1 MPVSLSQ
8 IRDLLLPGLWG
19 ISGKY
24 AMIERQWP
32 KIFRQTNSEMA
43 LERRAAMRYL
53 GLAQLKQEGAP
64 TSFDNSAG
72 QRFVYNAEHFEIGLG
87 YAITRKA
94 IDDNLYKAEFGPS
107 NDGLMESFK
116 ETEEIYAANV
126 LNTATTFNTAVQG
139 DGVSLINATGHP
151 IDPPFASIP
160 NQPTPDVDL
169 NETSLL
175 NSLITIRT
183 TWRDNAGLKIHA
195 RGRKVIVPPNLEP
208 IALRLFRSE
217 LRPGTADNDVNA
229 ILGMNDSLKEG
240 FMVYDYLTSSFAWFI
255 LTNHD
260 GLIFFNR
267 KPYEMD
273 MSVEFTT
280 DNLLVKGYQRYVPT
294 YYDWRS
300 IYGTFPTT

>member
-1 MPVSLSQ
+1 MPVALGQ

-32 KIFRQTNSEMA
+32 KIFRQTDSNMA

-53 GLAQLKQEGAP
+53 GFAQLKTEGAP
-64 TSFDNSAG
+64 TAFDNNAG
-72 QRFVYNAEHFEIGLG
+72 QRYVYNAEHFEIGLG

-94 IDDNLYKAEFGPS
+94 IDDNLYKSEFGPS

-116 ETEEIYAANV
+116 ETEEIYAANIF
-126 LNTATTFNTAVQG
+126 NAGTTFVTAVQG
-139 DGVSLINATGHP
+139 DGVALFATNHP
-151 IDPPFASIP
+151 TDAGNIANRPS
-160 NQPTPDVDL
+160 PDVDL

-175 NSLITIRT
+175 NALITIRS
-183 TWRDNAGLKIHA
+183 TWIDNAGLKIHA

-217 LRPGTADNDVNA
+217 LRPGTANNDVNA

-240 FMVYDYLTSSFAWFI
+240 FMVWDYLTSSFAWFVE
-255 LTNHD
+255 TNHD

-267 KPYEMD
+267 KPFEMD

-280 DNLLVKGYQRYVPT
+280 DNLLVKGYQRYTPA
-294 YYDWRS
+294 YYDWRAV
-300 IYGTFPTT
+300 YGTFPTS

>member
-1 MPVSLSQ
+1 MPVALSQ

-24 AMIERQWP
+24 PMIERQWP
-32 KIFRQTNSEMA
+32 KVFRQTDSNMA
-43 LERRAAMRYL
+43 VERRSAMRYL

-64 TSFDNSAG
+64 TAFDNSAG
-72 QRFVYNAEHFEIGLG
+72 QRFTYNAEHFEIGLG

-94 IDDNLYKAEFGPS
+94 IDDNLYKSEFGPS

-126 LNTATTFNTAVQG
+126 FNSGTTYNAQIGG
-139 DGVSLINATGHP
+139 DGVALFSTAHP
-151 IDPPFASIP
+151 IDPPYGTIANEPSP
-160 NQPTPDVDL
+160 EVDL

-175 NSLITIRT
+175 NALITIRT
-183 TWRDNAGLKIHA
+183 TWRDQAGLKIHA
-195 RGRKVIVPPNLEP
+195 RGRKLIVPPNLEP
-208 IALRLFRSE
+208 IALRLMRSE
-217 LRPGTADNDVNA
+217 LRPGTAQNDVNA
-229 ILGMNDSLKEG
+229 IQGMNDSLKEG
-240 FMVYDYLTSSFAWFI
+240 FMVWDYLTSNYAWFI

-267 KPYEMD
+267 KKFEMD

-280 DNLLVKGYQRYVPT
+280 DNLLVKGYQRYVPS
-294 YYDWRS
+294 YYDWRGVW
-300 IYGTFPTT
+300 GTFPTS

>member
-1 MPVSLSQ
+1 MPVALSQ

-24 AMIERQWP
+24 PMIERQWP
-32 KIFRQTNSEMA
+32 KVFRQTDSNMA
-43 LERRAAMRYL
+43 FERRASMRYL

-64 TSFDNSAG
+64 TSFDNAAG
-72 QRFVYNAEHFEIGLG
+72 QRFVYNAEHLEIGLG

-94 IDDNLYKAEFGPS
+94 IDDNLYKGEFGPS

-126 LNTATTFNTAVQG
+126 FNTGTTYNAATGG
-139 DGVSLINATGHP
+139 DGVALFSTAHP
-151 IDPPFASIP
+151 IDGATIG
-160 NQPTPDVDL
+160 NQPSPDVDL
-169 NETSLL
+169 NESSLL
-175 NSLITIRT
+175 NAAISIRS
-183 TWRDNAGLKIHA
+183 TWKDNAGLKIHA
-195 RGRKVIVPPNLEP
+195 RGRKLIVPSQLEP

-217 LRPGTADNDVNA
+217 LRPGTANNDVNA
-229 ILGMNDSLKEG
+229 IQGMNESFKEG
-240 FMVYDYLTSSFAWFI
+240 FMVWDYLTSSYAWFL

-260 GLIFFNR
+260 GLIWFNR
-267 KPYEMD
+267 KPFEMD

-294 YYDWRS
+294 YYDWRAV
-300 IYGTFPTT
+300 YGTFPTS